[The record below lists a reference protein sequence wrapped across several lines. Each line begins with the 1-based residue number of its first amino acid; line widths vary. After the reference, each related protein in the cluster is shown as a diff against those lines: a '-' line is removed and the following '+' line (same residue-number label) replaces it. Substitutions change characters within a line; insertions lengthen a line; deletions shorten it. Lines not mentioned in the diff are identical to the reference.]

1 MRSFTWPPV
10 ALARTQTVDVY
21 VPATVRATQFGE
33 SFSVHACAVVSVL
46 WRSAA
51 QPSVWPRATRVSP
64 QPASGAQPD
73 RSVSNV
79 ALVTRLPATPAVTT
93 VPAVVTWPA
102 VSVADTSSGYVPGAA
117 YVWRA

>member
-33 SFSVHACAVVSVL
+33 SFSVHVCAVVNEL
-46 WRSAA
+46 LRSAA
-51 QPSVWPRATRVSP
+51 QPSMWPPATRVSP

-79 ALVTRLPATPAVTT
+79 ALVTRLPATPTVTNA
-93 VPAVVTWPA
+93 PLVVVSPA
-102 VSVADTSSGYVPGAA
+102 VSVTDTSSG
-117 YVWRA
+117 